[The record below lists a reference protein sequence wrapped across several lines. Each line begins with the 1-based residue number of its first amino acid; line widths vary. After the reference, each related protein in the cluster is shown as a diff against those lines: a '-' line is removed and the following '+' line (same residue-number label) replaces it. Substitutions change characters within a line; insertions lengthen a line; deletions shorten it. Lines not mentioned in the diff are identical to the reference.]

1 MHAVLTHTCI
11 KSSQHLGKRGAII
24 LFILQ
29 MGKLRLRLGDMS
41 VLPQV

>member
-11 KSSQHLGKRGAII
+11 KSSQQLGERGAII

-29 MGKLRLRLGDMS
+29 MGKLRFRLGDVS
-41 VLPQV
+41 VLPEV